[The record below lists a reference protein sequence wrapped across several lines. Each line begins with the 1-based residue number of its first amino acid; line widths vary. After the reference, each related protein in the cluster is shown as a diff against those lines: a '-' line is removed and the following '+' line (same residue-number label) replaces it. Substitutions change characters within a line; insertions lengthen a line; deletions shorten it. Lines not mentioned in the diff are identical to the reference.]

1 MTVCPKCG
9 SSNTY
14 EIAGDYACRMCG
26 KRWPIEGARPI
37 IVTKPYYEEREEDMA
52 KKYSAGKK
60 GVCVNCGRERYIA
73 DAVGLCGMC
82 HNAVKGIDPNDLTY
96 ADALKKAKAR
106 SINTGAALVRSAKTA
121 KVRKVATRKPKKPV
135 LDHTIK
141 QVARAGRAGIP
152 SIIAQARAERDGYLA
167 EAEKLN
173 KAINILESL

>member
-1 MTVCPKCG
+1 MTNACPKCG

-37 IVTKPYYEEREEDMA
+37 IATKPYYEEREDMTA
-52 KKYSAGKK
+52 KKYPSGKQ
-60 GVCVNCGRERYIA
+60 GVCVNCGRERFIA
-73 DAVGLCGMC
+73 DAAGLCGLC
-82 HNAVKGIDPNDLTY
+82 HNAVKEIDPDDITY
-96 ADALKKAKAR
+96 AEALKKAKAKC
-106 SINTGAALVRSAKTA
+106 IKTGDAPVRFAKAAKP
-121 KVRKVATRKPKKPV
+121 RKASKPKKPV

-141 QVARAGRAGIP
+141 QVANIGRVGIP

-167 EAEKLN
+167 EAAKLD

>member
-1 MTVCPKCG
+1 MTNACPKCG
-9 SSNTY
+9 SCNTY

-37 IVTKPYYEEREEDMA
+37 IVTKPYYEEREDMTA
-52 KKYSAGKK
+52 KKYPSGKN

-73 DAVGLCGMC
+73 DAVGLCGTC
-82 HNAVKGIDPNDLTY
+82 HNAVKGIDPNDITY

-106 SINTGAALVRSAKTA
+106 CANTGATPTRPAK
-121 KVRKVATRKPKKPV
+121 KVKAGKPKKPV

-141 QVARAGRAGIP
+141 RIANVGRAGIP

>member
-14 EIAGDYACRMCG
+14 EIGRDHGCRMCG
-26 KRWPIEGARPI
+26 KQFPKEGATPI
-37 IVTKPYYEEREEDMA
+37 IILKERKKDMPEEV
-52 KKYSAGKK
+52 KKYPSGKK
-60 GVCVNCGRERYIA
+60 GICVNCRRERFIS
-73 DAVGLCGMC
+73 DAAGLCGMC
-82 HNAVKGIDPNDLTY
+82 HNAVKGIDPNDLSY

-106 SINTGAALVRSAKTA
+106 CANTVAAPTRSAK
-121 KVRKVATRKPKKPV
+121 KVKTSKPKKPV

-141 QVARAGRAGIP
+141 QIARAGLAGIP

>member
-14 EIAGDYACRMCG
+14 EIGRDHGCRMCG
-26 KRWPIEGARPI
+26 KQFPKEGATPI
-37 IVTKPYYEEREEDMA
+37 IILKERKKDMPEEV
-52 KKYSAGKK
+52 KKYPSGKK
-60 GVCVNCGRERYIA
+60 GICVNCRRERFIS
-73 DAVGLCGMC
+73 DAAGLCGMC
-82 HNAVKGIDPNDLTY
+82 HAAVKGLDPDDIAY

-106 SINTGAALVRSAKTA
+106 SINTGAALVRSTQTA
-121 KVRKVATRKPKKPV
+121 KDRKVVTRKPKKPV

-141 QVARAGRAGIP
+141 QIARAGLAGIP

-167 EAEKLN
+167 EAAKLN

>member
-52 KKYSAGKK
+52 KKYSSGKK

-82 HNAVKGIDPNDLTY
+82 HNAVKGIDPNDLSY

-106 SINTGAALVRSAKTA
+106 CANTVAAPTRSAK
-121 KVRKVATRKPKKPV
+121 KVKTSKPKKPV

-141 QVARAGRAGIP
+141 QIARAGLAGIP